1 VNINAT
7 LLGQAIVF
15 LMFVW
20 FCMKFIWPP
29 IIAAIE
35 ERQKNIS
42 DGLASAERST
52 KDLELAQAKASN
64 VMQEAK
70 RNAAEVIEQANKRK
84 AQIIDEAR
92 EDALIERNKILEQGK
107 SELETEQNR
116 ARSELRKSVA
126 NLAIIGAEK
135 ILEREVDAKT
145 HKDILENITAKL

>member
-1 VNINAT
+1 MNINAT